1 MYNSSVLLAW
11 IARLLKRKDSPV
23 MTVRGLSLNL
33 SDMAVYYHEN
43 DIELTKNE
51 MRSLVC
57 LMKKSLCI
65 REEIIE
71 YLWNNNLYI
80 DENTFYANGNRLRD
94 KRKKMGRKTLFV
106 PYAVWGIAYDCKGL
120 FIEAEF
126 WWMTGSV

>member
-1 MYNSSVLLAW
+1 
-11 IARLLKRKDSPV
+11 
-23 MTVRGLSLNL
+23 MT
-33 SDMAVYYHEN
+33 VYYHEN

-94 KRKKMGRKTLFV
+94 KRKKMGAENFICTVRGV
-106 PYAVWGIAYDCKGL
+106 GIAYDCKGL
-120 FIEAEF
+120 FIEAKF
-126 WWMTGSV
+126 WWITGSV

>member
-1 MYNSSVLLAW
+1 
-11 IARLLKRKDSPV
+11 

-94 KRKKMGRKTLFV
+94 KRKKMGAENFICTVRGV
-106 PYAVWGIAYDCKGL
+106 GIAYDCKGL
-120 FIEAEF
+120 FIEAKF
-126 WWMTGSV
+126 WWITGSV